1 MLNYQRVYIY
11 IFTHFA
17 FTVCESIETMAGLG
31 ALLPHQLLQLRQSLA
46 SDGEMDFPWRH
57 MVCSQGFTVNF
68 EDDKWYVHNKMS

>member
-1 MLNYQRVYIY
+1 MLNYQRVY

-46 SDGEMDFPWRH
+46 GDGEMDFPWRH
-57 MVCSQGFTVNF
+57 MVCSQLQKKCHKDLPSKTQNTWV
-68 EDDKWYVHNKMS
+68 